1 MADSARS
8 HEFTLADGRVIAA
21 QDRGPLDGPV
31 VIAHH
36 GTPSCR
42 LDVPGGA
49 AGGGERNGIRV
60 ITFDRAGYG
69 LSSNRPGRTVSDVAA
84 DVEAIADALGIG
96 RFATIGVSGGGPHA
110 LATAVVLGDRVTRV
124 CVSVGL
130 GPVED
135 PGFDAVA
142 CVPAETV
149 AEIRA
154 AQAGPEVLRKF
165 VAQHA
170 DPEAGLD
177 PWLTVLPLS
186 DQQVLARPSVRA
198 CEEAVARDWQRVSRE
213 GWVQDTLAFFVR
225 PWGFDPATVAQP
237 TLLLYGDADVLVP
250 IEHGLALSRLI
261 RGSMLRT
268 VPGGGHWL
276 PEQEAEALAWLADPE
291 ETRASPSM
299 LSSVREAQGRTVS

>member
-1 MADSARS
+1 MAESARS
-8 HEFTLADGRVIAA
+8 YEFALADGRVLAVE
-21 QDRGPLDGPV
+21 DRGPLDGPV

-49 AGGGERNGIRV
+49 ESAERNPVRV

-69 LSSNRPGRTVSDVAA
+69 LSSSRPGRTVSDVAA
-84 DVEAIADALGIG
+84 DVEAIADALRIG
-96 RFATIGVSGGGPHA
+96 EFATIGVSGGGPHA
-110 LATAVVLGDRVTRV
+110 LATAALLSDRVTRV

-130 GPVED
+130 GPVQD
-135 PGFDAVA
+135 PGFDAA
-142 CVPAETV
+142 AHLPAETV

-154 AQAGPEVLRKF
+154 AQAGPEVLREF

-170 DPEAGLD
+170 DPETGLD
-177 PWLTVLPLS
+177 AWLTMLPPS
-186 DQQVLARPSVRA
+186 DRQVLARPSVRA
-198 CEEAVARDWQRVSRE
+198 CEEAIAHDWQRVSRE

-225 PWGFDPATVAQP
+225 PWGFDLASIAQP

-250 IEHGLALSRLI
+250 IEHARALSRLI
-261 RGSMLRT
+261 AGSVLRT

-276 PEQEAEALAWLADPE
+276 HDHEAEALAWLGGVDESTAPVADPQLC
-291 ETRASPSM
+291 S
-299 LSSVREAQGRTVS
+299 

>member
-1 MADSARS
+1 MAESARS
-8 HEFTLADGRVIAA
+8 HEFALADGRVIAVE
-21 QDRGPLDGPV
+21 DRGPLDGPV

-49 AGGGERNGIRV
+49 ESAARSGIRV

-69 LSSNRPGRTVSDVAA
+69 LSTTRPGRTVSDVAT
-84 DVEAIADALGIG
+84 DVEAIADALHIG

-110 LATAVVLGDRVTRV
+110 LATAALLGDRVTRL

-135 PGFDAVA
+135 PGFDATA
-142 CVPAETV
+142 HLPAETV

-154 AQAGPEVLRKF
+154 AQAGPEVLREF

-170 DPEAGLD
+170 DPATGLD
-177 PWLTVLPLS
+177 AWMTTLPLS

-198 CEEAVARDWQRVSRE
+198 CEEAVAHDWQRVSHE
-213 GWVQDTLAFFVR
+213 GWVQDTLAFFTR
-225 PWGFDPATVAQP
+225 PWGFAPASIAQP

-250 IEHGLALSRLI
+250 IEHGRALSRLI
-261 RGSMLRT
+261 AGSVLQT

-276 PEQEAEALAWLADPE
+276 HDQEVAALTWLGATDEVHTPPPI
-291 ETRASPSM
+291 A
-299 LSSVREAQGRTVS
+299 SSVGEPEGRTQS